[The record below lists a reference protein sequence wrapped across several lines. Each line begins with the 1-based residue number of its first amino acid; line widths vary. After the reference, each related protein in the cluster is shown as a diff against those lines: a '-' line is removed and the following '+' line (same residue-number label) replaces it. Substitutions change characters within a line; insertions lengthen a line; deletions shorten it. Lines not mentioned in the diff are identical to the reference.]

1 MISRIISKRS
11 RTQLRSLSILTPNN
25 DDDTTPITKPLS
37 QHHFPSRHQFS
48 HPTTTTL
55 YTTTS
60 LFNHT
65 TPRPLHAPL
74 ISRAYFSTDNKKNN
88 EEDSKD
94 KKSSSSGPR
103 LEARFGKLGAF
114 FDRVGD
120 EVGEELSK
128 NKEIQEGLKELN
140 KLKDDSLKST
150 EKFREQKV
158 GGTSIDE
165 QAEAAQEKAK
175 SVSKSERER
184 CIAYMESTVVDI
196 SIPSPSFKPVSL
208 SLSRISSISKT
219 TQTSYF
225 FNPINIYFDIF
236 YHTLLV

>member
-37 QHHFPSRHQFS
+37 QHHFPSRHQVN

-55 YTTTS
+55 YTTTL
-60 LFNHT
+60 LFNHA

-88 EEDSKD
+88 DEDSKD

-150 EKFREQKV
+150 EEFREQKV

-175 SVSKSERER
+175 SVSIQSERER
-184 CIAYMESTVVDI
+184 CIAYMETTVVDI
-196 SIPSPSFKPVSL
+196 SIPPPSFKPVSL
-208 SLSRISSISKT
+208 SLSRISFILK
-219 TQTSYF
+219 Q
-225 FNPINIYFDIF
+225 PKQVIF
-236 YHTLLV
+236 